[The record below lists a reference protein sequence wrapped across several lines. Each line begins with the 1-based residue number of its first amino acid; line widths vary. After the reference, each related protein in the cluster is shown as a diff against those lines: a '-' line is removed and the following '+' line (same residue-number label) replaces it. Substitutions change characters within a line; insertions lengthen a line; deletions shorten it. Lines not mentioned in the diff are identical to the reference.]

1 MAGHGGIEATKAR
14 LTNFWWPSLAD
25 DVKKYVN
32 SCELCQ
38 RRKAERD
45 KPTGDMYSHLVF
57 EPHKQVAI
65 DCLGPIT
72 ESLTGK
78 KFVMVAIDV
87 FTRFVDAKAVSR
99 IDAPSFAKFL
109 TQYCGRFGIPDTI
122 LTDNAP
128 TFVSAMIRELTDSLG
143 VDHIKSTPQHSRG
156 NAVVE
161 RLLQTLQEKLSLIT
175 SNSNPSLDWE
185 VALPISVLSIN
196 TSLHKAT
203 GYSPYELTFGIRH
216 PLTSK
221 NIRTKRTPHDLY
233 ADMVRL
239 RMESDH
245 ANVVALNSE
254 AQARSKSYFDKTH
267 RPRVFKEGDLVLS
280 KTIGRRSKLS
290 NRFESQTFKVLSR
303 TNDIYE
309 IESTSTGIRRHRH
322 TSFLKPFKTRQVTNT
337 QGASMTSTN
346 IVILLLVLQTCQLSS
361 TINFERTAPIV
372 WAETEK
378 YIDEGLGRFLVIVHT
393 TSPCIA
399 LNRFTLPQMPPV
411 LIALPMNNVQE
422 ISPTEHAI
430 NHCTT
435 IYNQEV
441 VAEIDDFAKWFIRY
455 ENAKSR
461 NPRSIVEFVAGLFLS
476 NVIDVVKDKIFPA
489 TTSDIEDKERVAH
502 DKLTKM
508 IQELNITQLTL
519 EATSQSL
526 HAVSEMVKQTNERL
540 NVIAHATPEL
550 ALVSGYL
557 VTNVNI

>member
-1 MAGHGGIEATKAR
+1 MKAKIFAFIVNIKATAKVDELRLVNGIIYKSVKLYVPPPKRDEIIGECHDCSLAGHGGIEATKAR

-346 IVILLLVLQTCQLSS
+346 ILLYCCWFCKHANCRQQLILKEQLLLCGPKRRNISTRVL
-361 TINFERTAPIV
+361 V
-372 WAETEK
+372 
-378 YIDEGLGRFLVIVHT
+378 
-393 TSPCIA
+393 
-399 LNRFTLPQMPPV
+399 
-411 LIALPMNNVQE
+411 
-422 ISPTEHAI
+422 
-430 NHCTT
+430 
-435 IYNQEV
+435 
-441 VAEIDDFAKWFIRY
+441 DFW
-455 ENAKSR
+455 S
-461 NPRSIVEFVAGLFLS
+461 
-476 NVIDVVKDKIFPA
+476 
-489 TTSDIEDKERVAH
+489 
-502 DKLTKM
+502 
-508 IQELNITQLTL
+508 
-519 EATSQSL
+519 
-526 HAVSEMVKQTNERL
+526 
-540 NVIAHATPEL
+540 
-550 ALVSGYL
+550 
-557 VTNVNI
+557 